1 VEYSTIHKHD
11 IKMTLRRLQTASSVA
26 SDSKASLLSLLST
39 QGKTFHL
46 PHVLLPR
53 EFRSK
58 SLPAKTKVCVGKHSG
73 LVSKELGRGASG
85 VVVLMVFDEKKNPVR
100 GIAVKAQAPTDCLAW
115 EYEILQRVEQRIS
128 KERGALAFPKAVSFI
143 SLADGGMLS
152 MTAGSSSGLNLVD
165 LANAYRVKLGEP
177 VPEIVALH
185 YTSRMLRHIELLHWH
200 AKVLVGFS
208 FAYFT
213 PTTRWSYP
221 NFSVP

>member
-1 VEYSTIHKHD
+1 VDYSTIHNHD
-11 IKMTLRRLQTASSVA
+11 IKMALRRLQTTSSVA

-58 SLPAKTKVCVGKHSG
+58 SLLANTKVCVGKHSG
-73 LVSKELGRGASG
+73 LVSKELGRGAYG
-85 VVVLMVFDEKKNPVR
+85 VVVLMDFDEKNPAR

-128 KERGALAFPKAVSFI
+128 KEQGALAFPKAVSFI
-143 SLADGGMLS
+143 SLADGGMVS

-185 YTSRMLRHIELLHWH
+185 YTSRMLRHVELLHWH
-200 AKVLVGFS
+200 AKVLVGCS